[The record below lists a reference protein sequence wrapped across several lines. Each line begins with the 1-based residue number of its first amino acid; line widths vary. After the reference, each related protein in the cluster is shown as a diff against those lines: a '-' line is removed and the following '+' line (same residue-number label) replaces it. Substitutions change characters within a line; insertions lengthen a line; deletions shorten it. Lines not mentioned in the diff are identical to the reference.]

1 MKKIIAIVITLVLC
15 LSCVVSASAATN
27 TYVHNPDG
35 ILTSSEAD
43 ELANYA
49 RMIERTYGYTFIFCL
64 IDDSS
69 VSDTIEYSE
78 DAYYSF
84 TDSQNCYV
92 FTHNTETGKCGT
104 FSVGAGEIFDGT
116 YGDALFEEYNSN
128 ESYYGGI
135 EAFFA
140 AGEMVAEENPISS
153 YVPQNKPTDDSSD
166 SGDTIGATEQTE
178 PTTEFQRVERTL
190 PLLVDNADLI
200 SADEESTLLA
210 RLEAFTE
217 KHEMEIA
224 VVTVSDLEGKTV
236 EEYGDD
242 FYDYNGYGYGE
253 DDDGLLLLIYEPG
266 DGGERE
272 AYISTHADGAYE
284 FYDAIREDM
293 MLSMRDSLVAGDYA
307 AAFNIFVDKAEE
319 TMKPNVSPIWLF
331 VFVLVGA
338 VVGLLITTGMASK
351 NYSVHAHDDANLYSR
366 AGSLKLMD
374 YYDSFMNTHTQKV
387 PKAKDNDSDSGG
399 SRTRSST
406 HTSSSGRSHGGTSM
420 KF

>member
-27 TYVHNPDG
+27 TYIHNPDG

-43 ELANYA
+43 ELSNYA

-64 IDDSS
+64 IEDSS
-69 VSDTIEYSE
+69 VTDTVEYSE
-78 DAYYSF
+78 EAYYSY
-84 TDSQNCYV
+84 TDSKNCYV

-104 FSVGAGEIFDGT
+104 FSVGAGEIFDGAE
-116 YGDALFEEYNSN
+116 GDTLFDVYNEN
-128 ESYYGGI
+128 DSYFGGI
-135 EAFFA
+135 EAFLA
-140 AGEMVAEENPISS
+140 AGEMVAEDNPISNDS
-153 YVPQNKPTDDSSD
+153 QNIPTV
-166 SGDTIGATEQTE
+166 GATEDDTTEAPEETE

-224 VVTVSDLEGKTV
+224 IVTVSDLEGRTV

-366 AGSLKLMD
+366 AGSLKLMN
-374 YYDSFMNTHTQKV
+374 YYDNFMNTHTQKV

>member
-27 TYVHNPDG
+27 TYIHNPDG

-43 ELANYA
+43 ELSNYA

-116 YGDALFEEYNSN
+116 YGDALFEAYDSN

-135 EAFFA
+135 EAFLA
-140 AGEMVAEENPISS
+140 AGEMVAEDNPISNDS
-153 YVPQNKPTDDSSD
+153 QNIPTV
-166 SGDTIGATEQTE
+166 GATEDDTTEAPEETE

-224 VVTVSDLEGKTV
+224 IVTVSDLEGKTV

-351 NYSVHAHDDANLYSR
+351 NKSVIAKDDANYYMR
-366 AGSLKLMD
+366 PNSLVLTNQND
-374 YYDSFMNTHTQKV
+374 VFVNSCTDR
-387 PKAKDNDSDSGG
+387 KAKVRDDDSDSGG

>member
-1 MKKIIAIVITLVLC
+1 
-15 LSCVVSASAATN
+15 
-27 TYVHNPDG
+27 
-35 ILTSSEAD
+35 
-43 ELANYA
+43 
-49 RMIERTYGYTFIFCL
+49 
-64 IDDSS
+64 
-69 VSDTIEYSE
+69 
-78 DAYYSF
+78 
-84 TDSQNCYV
+84 
-92 FTHNTETGKCGT
+92 
-104 FSVGAGEIFDGT
+104 
-116 YGDALFEEYNSN
+116 
-128 ESYYGGI
+128 
-135 EAFFA
+135 
-140 AGEMVAEENPISS
+140 
-153 YVPQNKPTDDSSD
+153 
-166 SGDTIGATEQTE
+166 
-178 PTTEFQRVERTL
+178 
-190 PLLVDNADLI
+190 
-200 SADEESTLLA
+200 
-210 RLEAFTE
+210 
-217 KHEMEIA
+217 MEIA

-338 VVGLLITTGMASK
+338 VVGLLITTAMASK
-351 NYSVHAHDDANLYSR
+351 NKSVIAKDYA
-366 AGSLKLMD
+366 D
-374 YYDSFMNTHTQKV
+374 YYMRPNSLVLTNQNDVFVNSYTNRTAKV
-387 PKAKDNDSDSGG
+387 RDDDSDSGG

>member
-1 MKKIIAIVITLVLC
+1 MKKIFAIVIALVLC
-15 LSCVVSASAATN
+15 LSCFISASAATQ
-27 TYVHNPDG
+27 TYVYNPDG
-35 ILTSSEAD
+35 VITDSEAD

-116 YGDALFEEYNSN
+116 YGDALFEAYDSN

-178 PTTEFQRVERTL
+178 PITEFQRVERTL

-200 SADEESTLLA
+200 SSDEEATLLA

-338 VVGLLITTGMASK
+338 VVGLLITTAMASK
-351 NYSVHAHDDANLYSR
+351 NKSVIAKDYA
-366 AGSLKLMD
+366 D
-374 YYDSFMNTHTQKV
+374 YYMRPNSLVLTNQNDVFVNSYTNRTAKV
-387 PKAKDNDSDSGG
+387 RDDDSDSGG

>member
-27 TYVHNPDG
+27 TYIHNPDG

-43 ELANYA
+43 ELSNYA
-49 RMIERTYGYTFIFCL
+49 KMIERTYGYTFIFCL
-64 IDDSS
+64 IEDSS
-69 VSDTIEYSE
+69 VTDTVEYSE
-78 DAYYSF
+78 EAYYSY
-84 TDSQNCYV
+84 TDSKNCYV

-104 FSVGAGEIFDGT
+104 FSVGAGEIFDGAE
-116 YGDALFEEYNSN
+116 GDTLFDVYNEN
-128 ESYYGGI
+128 DSYFGGI
-135 EAFFA
+135 EAFLA
-140 AGEMVAEENPISS
+140 AGEMVVEDNPISNDS
-153 YVPQNKPTDDSSD
+153 QNIPTV
-166 SGDTIGATEQTE
+166 GATEDDTTEAPEEIE

-200 SADEESTLLA
+200 SSDEEATLLA

-366 AGSLKLMD
+366 AGSLKLMN
-374 YYDSFMNTHTQKV
+374 YYDNFMNTHTQKV

>member
-35 ILTSSEAD
+35 IITSSEAD
-43 ELANYA
+43 ELSNYA

-64 IDDSS
+64 IEDSS
-69 VSDTIEYSE
+69 VTDTSKYSE
-78 DAYYSF
+78 EAYYSY
-84 TDSQNCYV
+84 TDSGNCYV
-92 FTHNTETGKCGT
+92 FTHNIKTGKCGT
-104 FSVGAGEIFDGT
+104 FSVGAGAIFDGAE
-116 YGDALFEEYNSN
+116 GDALFDVYNDN
-128 ESYYGGI
+128 ESYFGGI
-135 EAFFA
+135 EAFLA
-140 AGEMVAEENPISS
+140 AGEEVAEDNPISN
-153 YVPQNKPTDDSSD
+153 VPQNKPTT
-166 SGDTIGATEQTE
+166 GITEEDTTEAPEETE
-178 PTTEFQRVERTL
+178 PTTKFQRVERTL
-190 PLLVDNADLI
+190 PLLVDNADLLT
-200 SADEESTLLA
+200 ADEEATLLT
-210 RLEAFTE
+210 RLKAFTE

-253 DDDGLLLLIYEPG
+253 DDDGLLLLVYEPG

-272 AYISTHADGAYE
+272 AYISTHDDGKYE

-293 MLSMRDSLVAGDYA
+293 MLSMRDSLVAEDYV

-319 TMKPNVSPIWLF
+319 TMKPNVSLIWLF

-351 NYSVHAHDDANLYSR
+351 NISVMAKGDANLYSR
-366 AGSLKLMD
+366 AGSLKLVN
-374 YYDSFMNTHTQKV
+374 YYDNFINTHTQKI
-387 PKAKDNDSDSGG
+387 PKAKDNDSSGKG
-399 SRTRSST
+399 GTRSST